1 MIRLLFGFGLIAL
14 SAGQSDADA
23 AWGTF
28 MPVLIIGT
36 AFAAWGALRLIQE
49 DNHYD

>member
-1 MIRLLFGFGLIAL
+1 MLRLLFGFGLIAL

-28 MPVLIIGT
+28 MPFLIVGT
-36 AFAAWGALRLIQE
+36 VFMAWGALRLIQE
-49 DNHYD
+49 SNYYD